1 MYAVIH
7 PIEPFDASKGTI
19 INFTWKGN
27 QIRQVHCII
36 KKNETGETVYDMTDT
51 NQMKQ
56 EFNMID
62 TSKPDLSPTSK
73 LVNGEYYIAYI
84 TVIDSD
90 GVESETQAIGT
101 PFYCFSEPDFKLSLN
116 DSDIVRASTYEIN
129 VSYAQSE
136 NEDLNTY
143 NIKLYNY
150 NMQLLQDSGEIASDV
165 NSMKYVISKL
175 ENGKEYYVRAT
186 GKTVHGM
193 EIDTGFILFSVQYI
207 QAQVFSPLEV
217 NNMADIGAIE
227 VKSNI
232 ISTNATSEKDVEYI
246 DGDKIDL
253 RNNSITY
260 DIGFEVAGDHS
271 DIYLFEKPNLN
282 TSIVHFTGE
291 KTSADVIYREG
302 SYSNSDGYKSYFEL
316 QVETGGRIYTIYS
329 NYVKVPTD
337 NQQFSLLV
345 TRESNLYNIKVVLVD
360 KKEVIE

>member
-1 MYAVIH
+1 
-7 PIEPFDASKGTI
+7 
-19 INFTWKGN
+19 
-27 QIRQVHCII
+27 
-36 KKNETGETVYDMTDT
+36 
-51 NQMKQ
+51 
-56 EFNMID
+56 
-62 TSKPDLSPTSK
+62 
-73 LVNGEYYIAYI
+73 
-84 TVIDSD
+84 
-90 GVESETQAIGT
+90 
-101 PFYCFSEPDFKLSLN
+101 
-116 DSDIVRASTYEIN
+116 
-129 VSYAQSE
+129 
-136 NEDLNTY
+136 
-143 NIKLYNY
+143 
-150 NMQLLQDSGEIASDV
+150 MQLLQDSGEIASDV

-193 EIDTGFILFSVQYI
+193 EIDTGLILFSVQYI

-302 SYSNSDGYKSYFEL
+302 LYSNSDGYKSYFEL

-360 KKEVIE
+360 KKEG